1 MLSRFIRLLYSNC
14 FSFSDLC
21 VETHDNV
28 SILYA
33 DVVNFSGL
41 TVTLPIRKLVETLN
55 DLFGSFD
62 EASERHNV
70 LRIKFLGDCY
80 YCVSGVPTPNSQHA
94 KSCVDLGK
102 IDGVYLRIHLAKCAI
117 SKSRTNIGRKLFCT
131 FYICKIMCLFPNQ
144 KIGKAAI
151 CESNF
156 IEKFMLI
163 AHKSRATLF

>member
-1 MLSRFIRLLYSNC
+1 MHN
-14 FSFSDLC
+14 
-21 VETHDNV
+21 NV

-41 TVTLPIRKLVETLN
+41 TVTLPVRKLVETLN

-102 IDGVYLRIHLAKCAI
+102 YI
-117 SKSRTNIGRKLFCT
+117 SK
-131 FYICKIMCLFPNQ
+131 YMDICSLYFHLKIWIVL
-144 KIGKAAI
+144 
-151 CESNF
+151 
-156 IEKFMLI
+156 
-163 AHKSRATLF
+163 

>member
-1 MLSRFIRLLYSNC
+1 MAKIKKDFRDIFKFIEEHKKSPAPKGRPHRYMANNEI
-14 FSFSDLC
+14 FSYVVINYLTGNDQVNYPVFSDLC
-21 VETHDNV
+21 VETHNNV

-62 EASERHNV
+62 EASEKHNV

-102 IDGVYLRIHLAKCAI
+102 
-117 SKSRTNIGRKLFCT
+117 
-131 FYICKIMCLFPNQ
+131 
-144 KIGKAAI
+144 
-151 CESNF
+151 
-156 IEKFMLI
+156 
-163 AHKSRATLF
+163 